1 MNVLEGYTIA
11 FLLGMV
17 TMIMFYFSTRQARPG
32 PGSF

>member
-32 PGSF
+32 PSSF